1 MIAKRRKSN
10 ARVPGL
16 LGMTLRSQRGMSI
29 IELLA
34 AVTIGIFVVM
44 AAMEAYLT
52 LQSSV
57 LKQDQITEMQQSGRA
72 AMRVLS
78 ERLRMAG
85 FSLPATINALAGS
98 NSDPD
103 TVTVWHMDAVG
114 CEVSTTANM
123 AGPGDP
129 LVCAGSAVDCFQV
142 NRPAYIFNASA
153 GTGEFFTVTG
163 TQASPEGLTHDGLS
177 QTYPIGSRV
186 SFIREVH
193 FFLDNSDTLHPLL
206 MMQEFNETPQAYAE
220 NIEDFQVRYI
230 MSDGDTLDTP
240 VVPSLVSRVMVNL
253 VSRTGR
259 HDRQAEQDYLRRDY
273 AFQVSVRN
281 NE

>member
-1 MIAKRRKSN
+1 
-10 ARVPGL
+10 
-16 LGMTLRSQRGMSI
+16 MTKNQIKQAFRAAESRQAGMSI

-44 AAMEAYLT
+44 AAMEAYLA

-85 FSLPATINALAGS
+85 FSLPATLDALAGADS
-98 NSDPD
+98 NPD
-103 TVTVWHMDAVG
+103 TITVWHMDPVG

-123 AGPGDP
+123 GGPGDP
-129 LVCAGSAVDCFQV
+129 LVCAGEVVDCFQL
-142 NRPAYIFNASA
+142 NRPAYIFDATA

-163 TQASPEGLTHDGLS
+163 IQSSPEGLTHGGLS
-177 QTYPIGSRV
+177 DTYPIGSRV

-193 FFLDNSDTLHPLL
+193 FYLDRSDTLHPAL
-206 MMQEFNETPQAYAE
+206 MMQEFAEAPQVYAE

-240 VVPSLVSRVMVNL
+240 TVPSLVRRVMIDL

-259 HDRQAEQDYLRRDY
+259 QDKQSEQDYLRRNY